1 MDQRHPGCGFK
12 KVFFCTPNRL
22 ICGPFCE
29 RAKNALGKHY
39 IPAAPCSDGWST
51 TAIQWSSVMAC
62 RMQQAGWSEWF
73 RQEGKPSMEYRGLE
87 PSFMLV
93 QPVEFRRVVDRFDY
107 CCTAWSDVTE
117 YLDRHTDRLLG
128 LAGTDGKCWVH
139 PGLVEEATTQP

>member
-1 MDQRHPGCGFK
+1 MDRRYPGCGSK
-12 KVFFCTPNRL
+12 NVFFCTPNRL

-29 RAKNALGKHY
+29 CAKMHWENITFRPLRLGRMVNDGHTVVLGDGMPDALG
-39 IPAAPCSDGWST
+39 AAGLN
-51 TAIQWSSVMAC
+51 
-62 RMQQAGWSEWF
+62 GF

-139 PGLVEEATTQP
+139 PGLVEEATTRP